1 MNFGLSWLVHLRK
14 SHPDYARYEELSQA
28 VSVAGDEKD
37 ILAFLQQKAL
47 ESKEYLQL
55 SSSLLAQAGSEMA
68 KVNSC
73 LFGV

>member
-1 MNFGLSWLVHLRK
+1 MHLRK
-14 SHPDYARYEELSQA
+14 SHLDYAQFEERSRA

-55 SSSLLAQAGSEMA
+55 SSSLLAQAGSELA
-68 KVNSC
+68 KVGKP
-73 LFGV
+73 LGYT